1 MNLIKGLVD
10 KRVDENNIAL
20 QAVLHLGQYAV
31 CSSTTGMW
39 YDDEYMEF
47 LALLNMLYRSSVL
60 NILWGPAHFGTVISW
75 ECGQGHFNPSFSKCN
90 FPVLSHNIIQKRCE
104 GYSKKI
110 ILHLI
115 YVRNC
120 PIYMGNNSIFHSME
134 CS

>member
-10 KRVDENNIAL
+10 KRVDENNTAL

-60 NILWGPAHFGTVISW
+60 NILWGPAHFGTVISR
-75 ECGQGHFNPSFSKCN
+75 ECDQSHFNPSFSKCN
-90 FPVLSHNIIQKRCE
+90 FPDVKATPRKSIQE
-104 GYSKKI
+104 SL

-115 YVRNC
+115 HVRNC
-120 PIYMGNNSIFHSME
+120 PIYMGNNSIFHLME